1 MLVPLLSIK
10 SKVPNVIQYCPYV
23 DLRLYD
29 KKYMYDN
36 VVVHIVSYAL
46 HASFVVNNH
55 TFMYEELMKVCP
67 SCPPSEDHYNLRE
80 IMLRGTKGVNI

>member
-1 MLVPLLSIK
+1 MLI
-10 SKVPNVIQYCPYV
+10 
-23 DLRLYD
+23 LRLYD

-55 TFMYEELMKVCP
+55 IFMYEELMKVCP
-67 SCPPSEDHYNLRE
+67 SCPRSEDHYNLKE
-80 IMLRGTKGVNI
+80 IMLRRTKSINI

>member
-1 MLVPLLSIK
+1 MLI
-10 SKVPNVIQYCPYV
+10 
-23 DLRLYD
+23 LRLYD

-55 TFMYEELMKVCP
+55 IFMYEELMKVCP
-67 SCPPSEDHYNLRE
+67 SCPSSEGHYNLRE
-80 IMLRGTKGVNI
+80 IMLRRTKGVNI

>member
-1 MLVPLLSIK
+1 MLI
-10 SKVPNVIQYCPYV
+10 
-23 DLRLYD
+23 LRLYD

-36 VVVHIVSYAL
+36 VVVHIVSHAL

-55 TFMYEELMKVCP
+55 ILMYEELMKVRP

-80 IMLRGTKGVNI
+80 IMLQRTKGVNI

>member
-1 MLVPLLSIK
+1 MLI
-10 SKVPNVIQYCPYV
+10 
-23 DLRLYD
+23 LRLYD

-36 VVVHIVSYAL
+36 VVVHIVSHAL

-80 IMLRGTKGVNI
+80 IMLRRTKGINI

>member
-1 MLVPLLSIK
+1 LLFIK

-23 DLRLYD
+23 DLSLYD

-55 TFMYEELMKVCP
+55 TFMYEESMKVCP
-67 SCPPSEDHYNLRE
+67 SYPPSEDHYNLRE
-80 IMLRGTKGVNI
+80 IMLWRTKGVNI

>member
-1 MLVPLLSIK
+1 MLI
-10 SKVPNVIQYCPYV
+10 
-23 DLRLYD
+23 LRLYD

-55 TFMYEELMKVCP
+55 IFMYEELMKVCP
-67 SCPPSEDHYNLRE
+67 SCPPFKDHYNLRE
-80 IMLRGTKGVNI
+80 IMLRRTKGVNI